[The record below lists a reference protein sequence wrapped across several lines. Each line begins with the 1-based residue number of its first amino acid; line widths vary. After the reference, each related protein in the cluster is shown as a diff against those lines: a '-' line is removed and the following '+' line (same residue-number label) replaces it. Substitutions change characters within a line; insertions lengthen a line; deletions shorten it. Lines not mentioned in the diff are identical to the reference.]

1 MSRSIDSTTLAAS
14 KATTQC
20 AANGNAPRLS
30 FWINRPVT
38 QLVDSHFLETLDVPG
53 LSEIADCS
61 IAVKHTK
68 FGRSADAIY
77 IAYVVGGVSNADG
90 GVAKVYAAKSVEV
103 MKRHSFSDTGFQA
116 AASRVAVVFDGT
128 MPKRVSNTYEFITE
142 TQPWVFW
149 ISQGAL
155 YAQQLG
161 STDTI
166 TLAEQNCTWVSAVRA
181 MWSEVAG
188 FDFGLCVFLILSGA
202 LYYRQR
208 IGGTWYDA
216 EAVPVASLPTLASGV
231 TWIEVAASR
240 TGDYRIVLQLKAS
253 DGALYEVFTQFGGLG
268 SKGAEHIEVR
278 DVAATGKLT
287 AVTYHDTAAQ
297 DQGHIEIVGVTA
309 GAPYGGL
316 YSTAVPKI
324 ISASSADDGTG
335 NWGKLATFTFDVHL
349 KAAEVAAQASAFSIV
364 DVNNVTYNAATASL
378 GVDGKTVTLTFTD
391 FNNAR
396 GECKATYTAGTVTSM
411 AGTTLTT
418 ASCSFTP
425 TGLVPTAVPAPEVTE
440 VTNV

>member
-30 FWINRPVT
+30 FWISRPVT
-38 QLVDSHFLETLDVPG
+38 QLVDSHFLEALDVPG
-53 LSEIADCS
+53 LSEIADCG

-68 FGRSADAIY
+68 FGRAADEIY
-77 IAYVVGGVSNADG
+77 IAFVAGGVSNADG

-116 AASRVAVVFDGT
+116 AASRVAIAFDGT

-181 MWSEVAG
+181 MWSEVSG
-188 FDFGLCVFLILSGA
+188 FDFGLCVFMILNGA

-208 IGGTWYDA
+208 IGGVWYDA
-216 EAVPVASLPTLASGV
+216 EVVPVASLPTLASGV
-231 TWIEVAASR
+231 TWTEVAASR
-240 TGDYRIVLQLKAS
+240 TWDYRVVLQLKAS
-253 DGALYEVFTQFGGLG
+253 DGGLYEVFTQFGGLG

-278 DVAATGKLT
+278 DVSATGKLT
-287 AVTYHDTAAQ
+287 AITYHDTAEAE
-297 DQGHIEIVGVTA
+297 HIEIASVTA

-324 ISASSADDGTG
+324 ISASNLDDGTG

-349 KAAEVAAQASAFSIV
+349 KPADVAAQASAFSIV
-364 DVNNVTYNAATASL
+364 DANSVAYNAATATL
-378 GVDGKTVTLTFTD
+378 GADGKTVMLTFTD

-396 GECKATYTAGTVTSM
+396 GICAATYTAGTVTSM
-411 AGTTLTT
+411 AGTALTT
-418 ASCSFTP
+418 TSCSFTP
-425 TGLVPTAVPAPEVTE
+425 TGLVPTAVPVPEVTE

>member
-1 MSRSIDSTTLAAS
+1 MSRSIDAATLTAS
-14 KATTQC
+14 KATIQC
-20 AANGNAPRLS
+20 AAEGNAPRLS

-38 QLVDSHFLETLDVPG
+38 QLVDSHFLETLDISG
-53 LSEIADCS
+53 LGEVGDCS
-61 IAVKHTK
+61 IAVKHTR

-77 IAYVVGGVSNADG
+77 IAFVAGGVSNADG
-90 GVAKVYAAKSVEV
+90 GVAKVYAANSVEA

-116 AASRVAVVFDGT
+116 AASRVAIAFDGT

-142 TQPWVFW
+142 AQPWVFW

-155 YAQQLG
+155 YTQQLG
-161 STDTI
+161 STNTI

-188 FDFGLCVFLILSGA
+188 FDFGLCVFFILSGA

-208 IGGTWYDA
+208 IGGPWYDA
-216 EAVPVASLPTLASGV
+216 EVVPVASLPTLASGV
-231 TWIEVAASR
+231 TWVEAAASR
-240 TGDYRIVLQLKAS
+240 TWDYRVVLQLKAS

-287 AVTYHDTAAQ
+287 GVTYHDTTETE
-297 DQGHIEIVGVTA
+297 HIEITSVAA

-324 ISASSADDGTG
+324 ISASNADDGTG
-335 NWGKLATFTFDVHL
+335 NWGKLATFVFDVHL

-364 DVNNVTYNAATASL
+364 DANSVAYNAATATL
-378 GVDGKTVTLTFTD
+378 GADGKTVALTFTD
-391 FNNAR
+391 INNAR
-396 GECKATYTAGTVTSM
+396 GICKATFTAGTVTSM
-411 AGTTLTT
+411 AGTSLTT
-418 ASCSFTP
+418 CSHSFTP

-440 VTNV
+440 VQNV